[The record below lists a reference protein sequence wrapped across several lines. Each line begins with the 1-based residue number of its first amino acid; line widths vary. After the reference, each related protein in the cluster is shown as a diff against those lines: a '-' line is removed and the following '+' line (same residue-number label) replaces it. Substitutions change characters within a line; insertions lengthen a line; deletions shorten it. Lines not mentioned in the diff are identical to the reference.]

1 MSRRLTRL
9 TLLALS
15 LLLLGPAGEASDVQA
30 VREGLVG
37 HPRSRFPLAVHVGP
51 APDAALDAAVRAA
64 VADWNRVFT
73 EGFGVAAFGWADGA
87 EGAQV
92 LVRFASELPGRVMG
106 QASMEAEPSG
116 WLRLPVRVDLGPA
129 VARGESSA
137 AKVLYQVALH
147 ELGHALGLPH
157 ATDAGSIMCCD
168 PGSLNFDDPA
178 VRATY
183 LRTRRQPDL
192 RAVLPQLVE
201 HYRRLWDR

>member
-1 MSRRLTRL
+1 MSARLA
-9 TLLALS
+9 LLALS
-15 LLLLGPAGEASDVQA
+15 LLLLGTPGEASDVRA
-30 VREGLVG
+30 VWQGLVG

-51 APDAALDAAVRAA
+51 APDAALDAAIRTA
-64 VADWNRVFT
+64 VADWNRIFT
-73 EGFGVAAFGWADGA
+73 ESLGVAAFGWAERA
-87 EGAQV
+87 EDAQV

-106 QASMEAEPSG
+106 QASMEADAQG
-116 WLRLPVRVDLGPA
+116 ALRLPVRIDLGPP

-137 AKVLYQVALH
+137 ARVLYQVALH

-157 ATDAGSIMCCD
+157 ANDPASIMCCD
-168 PGSLNFDDPA
+168 PGTLNFDDPT

-192 RAVLPQLVE
+192 RAVLPQLIE

>member
-1 MSRRLTRL
+1 MSPRLA
-9 TLLALS
+9 LLALS
-15 LLLLGPAGEASDVQA
+15 LLLLGTAGKASDVPA
-30 VREGLVG
+30 VRQGLVG

-64 VADWNRVFT
+64 VADWNRGFT
-73 EGFGVAAFGWADGA
+73 ESLGVAAFGWAEGP

-92 LVRFASELPGRVMG
+92 LVRFANELPDRVMG
-106 QASMEAEPSG
+106 QAGMEADAQG
-116 WLRLPVRVDLGPA
+116 VLRLPVRVDLGPA

-137 AKVLYQVALH
+137 ARVAYQVALH

-157 ATDAGSIMCCD
+157 ANDAASIMCCD
-168 PGSLNFDDPA
+168 PGRLDFDDPA

-192 RAVLPQLVE
+192 HAVLPQLSE
-201 HYRRLWDR
+201 HYRRFWDR

>member
-1 MSRRLTRL
+1 MSARLA
-9 TLLALS
+9 LLALS
-15 LLLLGPAGEASDVQA
+15 LLLLGTPGEASDVPA
-30 VREGLVG
+30 VRQGLVG

-51 APDAALDAAVRAA
+51 APDAALDAAIRTA
-64 VADWNRVFT
+64 VADWNRIFT
-73 EGFGVAAFGWADGA
+73 ESLGVAAFGWAERA
-87 EGAQV
+87 EDAQV

-106 QASMEAEPSG
+106 QASMEADAQG
-116 WLRLPVRVDLGPA
+116 ALRLPVRIDLGPP

-137 AKVLYQVALH
+137 ARVLYQVALH

-157 ATDAGSIMCCD
+157 ANDPASIMCCD

-192 RAVLPQLVE
+192 RAVLPQLIE